1 MIHENRAK
9 VLEFNVR
16 FGDPEIQPVMRRF
29 CGNWYDV
36 LYKTAIG
43 KLDEAKLIWSD
54 KAAVSV
60 VMASGGYP
68 GSYEKGKVISGLAD
82 AAEAGT
88 VVFHAG
94 TKSGENGKILTAG
107 GRVLG
112 VSALGDDIAQAI
124 KNAYAGVEKISFEG
138 GFYRH
143 DIGAKALKK

>member
-1 MIHENRAK
+1 M
-9 VLEFNVR
+9 
-16 FGDPEIQPVMRRF
+16 
-29 CGNWYDV
+29 
-36 LYKTAIG
+36 
-43 KLDEAKLIWSD
+43 WSD

-68 GSYEKGKVISGLAD
+68 GSYSKGKVISGLAD
-82 AAEAGT
+82 AAAAGS

-94 TKSGENGKILTAG
+94 TASGDNGEIVTAG

-138 GFYRH
+138 GFFRH
-143 DIGAKALKK
+143 DIGAKALDK